1 MQDTTTIDIIYGNF
15 DYMTIFPPSK
25 IKYFSPW
32 VINNCCILINKWNFK
47 EIYCNNI
54 ETIPRINDPNYRFVV
69 IPFLENKILPSSLPH
84 IKQIEEEPKF
94 TFFQKIHRKYF
105 FSKEQK
111 ERELSDFTEQ
121 YGNSFLSNFRNL
133 RAISPYV
140 EGWNE
145 SPHAI
150 NYLSCNYEIVHKTT
164 EEKEFSHFG
173 NEGFLKL
180 DSFVTDM
187 IKPNRNILDGLALK
201 KMKTYLPDKLGGFLT
216 FHLENCPYPT
226 YYFIEM
232 ITDYSEILYFNS
244 ETSQNINCQLAFK
257 EWLNNTVKSKKLNCQ
272 KFSELVKSKLT
283 IETSHQ
289 AEGNTTG
296 VQPPQR
302 KNKAVTGFNS
312 RLTNEKLKQL
322 CIELKSNDFLCT
334 NTNDEK
340 FVNAFNGEDLKDFER
355 MKWIDKTPKN
365 NAEFNTQTLL
375 EFLYLLRM
383 EEDYYDTLPSNQDNF
398 YRIIERIFEGIKNIQ
413 PKNKKCIQGI
423 TPRQKLLQTILQTL

>member
-1 MQDTTTIDIIYGNF
+1 MQDITTIDIIYGNF

-25 IKYFSPW
+25 KKYFSPW

-69 IPFLENKILPSSLPH
+69 IPFLENRILPSSLPH
-84 IKQIEEEPKF
+84 IKQIEEQPKF

-105 FSKEQK
+105 FPKEQK

-150 NYLSCNYEIVHKTT
+150 NYLCCNYEIVHKTT

-283 IETSHQ
+283 IETSDQ
-289 AEGNTTG
+289 AEENEPKVKPSIRAIALYHVFRIEKGIELPFDKRTPNKTKAIETITNERKIDNSTFRKELKIVNNSTT
-296 VQPPQR
+296 R
-302 KNKAVTGFNS
+302 KNIKYK
-312 RLTNEKLKQL
+312 EDYKQAIQL
-322 CIELKSNDFLCT
+322 LDEDRHINKEAIILAKNELKLFAPL
-334 NTNDEK
+334 
-340 FVNAFNGEDLKDFER
+340 G
-355 MKWIDKTPKN
+355 
-365 NAEFNTQTLL
+365 
-375 EFLYLLRM
+375 
-383 EEDYYDTLPSNQDNF
+383 
-398 YRIIERIFEGIKNIQ
+398 
-413 PKNKKCIQGI
+413 
-423 TPRQKLLQTILQTL
+423 